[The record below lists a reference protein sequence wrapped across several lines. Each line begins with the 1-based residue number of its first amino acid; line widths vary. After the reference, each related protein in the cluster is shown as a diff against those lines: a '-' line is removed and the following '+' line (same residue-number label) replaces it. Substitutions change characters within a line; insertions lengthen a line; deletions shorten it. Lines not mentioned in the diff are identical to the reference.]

1 MATPRSGLPGHSF
14 EPFLFA
20 LHSSRSPQE
29 AQAVFGRFVFK
40 LVPSSGYGWYQFIP
54 GTAEPYVIH
63 ARGVSGRFLDRYES
77 EGRSRDP
84 LFHRLA
90 ARLRTVCSDLD
101 LSARERRG
109 FEFQGSISSG
119 RVARAIQAPLVVAGE
134 LIGTLNVS
142 REPSTR
148 PFTPG
153 EVERLAVIARHVS
166 IAIARTQRESEL
178 ADRQRLFE
186 KTSDLLSLPFVV
198 SRPGGEMIFASRAA
212 KAILD
217 QRRIPLTSG
226 WRATTQMQVDDR
238 GRVAIARLPS
248 SGEMGDAGL
257 VVRSA
262 RLDGT
267 GALVSFLEEP
277 STSTTRAEPT
287 AVLSRREREIAG
299 LVARGL
305 NNVEI
310 AAAASISRNTV
321 KQHLKHMFEKMQVR
335 SRAELAVT
343 FATRERQVNSFP
355 DGVARAPSSD
365 APVPPPR
372 PARP

>member
-1 MATPRSGLPGHSF
+1 MATQRSGLTGHSF
-14 EPFLFA
+14 EPFLYA
-20 LHSSRSPQE
+20 LHSSRSAQE
-29 AQAVFGRFVFK
+29 VQAVFDRFVFK
-40 LVPSSGYGWYQFIP
+40 LVPSSGYGWYQFNP
-54 GTAEPYVIH
+54 GTAEPCVIH

-84 LFHRLA
+84 LFRRLA
-90 ARLRTVCSDLD
+90 AGLRTVCSDLH

-109 FEFQGSISSG
+109 FEFQSNISSG
-119 RVARAIQAPLVVAGE
+119 RVARAIEAPLVVAGE

-153 EVERLAVIARHVS
+153 EVERLAVVARHVS
-166 IAIARTQRESEL
+166 IAIARAQRESEL

-198 SRPGGEMIFASRAA
+198 SGPGGEMIFASRAA
-212 KAILD
+212 KVILD
-217 QRRIPLTSG
+217 QRSVE
-226 WRATTQMQVDDR
+226 A
-238 GRVAIARLPS
+238 
-248 SGEMGDAGL
+248 GDTGL
-257 VVRSA
+257 VIRSV

-277 STSTTRAEPT
+277 STTRAQPT
-287 AVLSRREREIAG
+287 AILSRRELEIAE

-321 KQHLKHMFEKMQVR
+321 KQHLKHVFEKMRVR
-335 SRAELAVT
+335 SRAELA
-343 FATRERQVNSFP
+343 ATVAAQNQRATAFP
-355 DGVARAPSSD
+355 DGAVQTPSSD
-365 APVPPPR
+365 APVLPRR

>member
-1 MATPRSGLPGHSF
+1 MATQKSGLSGHSF
-14 EPFLFA
+14 EPFLYA
-20 LHSSRSPQE
+20 LHSSRSRQE
-29 AQAVFGRFVFK
+29 IQNVFGRFVFK
-40 LVPSSGYGWYQFIP
+40 LVPSSSYGWYQFNP
-54 GTAEPYVIH
+54 GTADPCVIH

-84 LFHRLA
+84 LFRRLA

-109 FEFQGSISSG
+109 FEFQGNISSG
-119 RVARAIQAPLVVAGE
+119 RIARAIQAPLVVAGE
-134 LIGTLNVS
+134 LVGTLNVS

-148 PFTPG
+148 PFTSG
-153 EVERLAVIARHVS
+153 EVERLAIVARHVS
-166 IAIARTQRESEL
+166 IAIARAQRESEL

-186 KTSDLLSLPFVV
+186 KTSDLLSWPFVV
-198 SRPGGEMIFASRAA
+198 SGPDGEMIFASHAA
-212 KAILD
+212 KMILD
-217 QRRIPLTSG
+217 QHRASFTSG
-226 WRATTQMQVDDR
+226 WRAAAQMLVEDR
-238 GRVAIARLPS
+238 RRVAIAHVPRS
-248 SGEMGDAGL
+248 AEAGDTGL

-277 STSTTRAEPT
+277 STTGAEPI
-287 AVLSRREREIAG
+287 AVLSRREREIAE

-321 KQHLKHMFEKMQVR
+321 KQHLKHMFEKMRVR
-335 SRAELAVT
+335 SRAELAAT
-343 FATRERQVNSFP
+343 FAIQERPLIAFP
-355 DGVARAPSSD
+355 DGAAQARSSD
-365 APVPPPR
+365 ASVLPPR
-372 PARP
+372 PARL